1 MSALAKGENLTF
13 EVFFLLLFLQDGAL
27 ALHDARHVLL
37 VLVARLIIADYHW
50 CDYHWVSL
58 LWLSW
63 SSLCSKQSCHIF
75 LKLLVAPFL
84 YFDNQ
89 GGKNITLQNMTTLLT
104 SSASWAIKYLQVSY
118 DSACNAIYLIGQN
131 MVKTPQLWVLS
142 CIWQCF
148 PFWFLV
154 VFIWEISFIF

>member
-1 MSALAKGENLTF
+1 MSRLPWQKGRI
-13 EVFFLLLFLQDGAL
+13 
-27 ALHDARHVLL
+27 LHLKFSSCSCSFKTAHLHFTMFATSFSCSWHAWL
-37 VLVARLIIADYHW
+37 SLIIIGVIITDYHW
-50 CDYHWVSL
+50 CDYHWLSL

-148 PFWFLV
+148 PYD
-154 VFIWEISFIF
+154 